1 MDVELLVLAVGVDG
15 FAGRALRTFVSFLVD
30 EARMGSKIAVGRTSE
45 CLWGMSTSYG
55 LSGHSLVLVRN
66 SDGSLPI

>member
-1 MDVELLVLAVGVDG
+1 MDAELLVLAVGVDG

-30 EARMGSKIAVGRTSE
+30 EARVGSKIVVGRASE
-45 CLWGMSTSYG
+45 CLWGMSASYG